1 MTGEAGLLPIASAML
16 EEHSSGAAA
25 VLNYGQFWR
34 FFELS
39 AKNVNFGVPSNVCV
53 MKVRVGTIPPQ
64 ESYSL
69 SSYIIIGFSIWQK
82 NVNRCAGHH
91 GPDSAAGQG

>member
-25 VLNYGQFWR
+25 NVLNYGQFWS

-39 AKNVNFGVPSNVCV
+39 AKNVNFGVPANVCV
-53 MKVRVGTIPPQ
+53 MKVRVSTVPPQ
-64 ESYSL
+64 ESYL
-69 SSYIIIGFSIWQK
+69 PSS
-82 NVNRCAGHH
+82 
-91 GPDSAAGQG
+91 